1 MITIAL
7 KDTAL
12 YIIKQ
17 QKVMDYANGKIYKIA
32 SHCGDKIY
40 IGSTCQHTLAKR
52 MTIHRQGYRTWIKNK
67 CKKVSSFELFDEY
80 GLENC
85 FIELIELFPCNSKDE
100 LHKAEGKWIRELKCV
115 NKYIAGR
122 TRQERVQE
130 TKPAQKQYYLDNKE
144 RILIAVT
151 EYRQTHKAEHAEY
164 GKKYKLAHRAE
175 VIRCECGRTIKRF
188 SLAGHRHS
196 KVHLKYME
204 SI

>member
-1 MITIAL
+1 
-7 KDTAL
+7 
-12 YIIKQ
+12 
-17 QKVMDYANGKIYKIA
+17 MDYANGKIYKIA

-100 LHKAEGKWIRELKCV
+100 LHKAEGKWICELACV

-122 TRQERVQE
+122 TREE
-130 TKPAQKQYYLDNKE
+130 YNTEMKPAKKQYYLDNKE
-144 RILIAVT
+144 RLNIAQT
-151 EYRQTHKAEHAEY
+151 AYRQTHKADIVEY
-164 GKKYKLAHRAE
+164 GKTINLHTEPKK
-175 VIRCECGRTIKRF
+175 IKCECGRTIKRF